1 MAISDEIAR
10 LQQAKADLKTAIENK
25 GVTVPSSTKLDG
37 YADLVDSIE
46 TGGGTAPYIVNPLNG
61 ANFGS
66 PTQVG
71 SITHQ
76 YQISGETLVDCGVSV
91 IEFYNRWYSNSSL
104 FPVKE
109 QLTNHCIISITS
121 TGLLTLN
128 LTRSQS
134 DVNNYEW
141 LTGEPIVVTFHLSN
155 GTILADY
162 LYPYCN
168 FSCFIKDTNII
179 IANKTN
185 KKIQDITYDDEL
197 LVWNFDEG
205 KYDSAK
211 PLWIKKVQTT
221 NWYYKLTFS
230 DGTILKVTG
239 TYPEAHSLY
248 SVEDGKF
255 VHANNL
261 VGKKVYTLNGVQTL
275 DSCEEIHEDVEFYNI
290 ITDYHMNLFA
300 NNVLT
305 STSLNNLYP
314 IKDMK
319 FVKTQRQPVFDYTK
333 FSEDWIVGARLREQ
347 PTDVTD
353 YCLNIIKLNKE

>member
-1 MAISDEIAR
+1 MSDVYLGNTEIK
-10 LQQAKADLKTAIENK
+10 KAYIGDTLIYEK
-25 GVTVPSSTKLDG
+25 
-37 YADLVDSIE
+37 DS
-46 TGGGTAPYIVNPLNG
+46 GGGAAPYIVNPLNG
-61 ANFGS
+61 ASFGS

-91 IEFYNRWYSNSSL
+91 MEFYNRWYSNNSL

-134 DVNNYEW
+134 DVNEYEW

-179 IANKTN
+179 LADKTN

-197 LVWNFDEG
+197 LVWNFDDG

-211 PLWIKKVQTT
+211 PLWIKKTETT

-230 DGTILKVTG
+230 DRTILKVTG
-239 TYPEAHSLY
+239 AYPEAHSLY
-248 SVEDGKF
+248 SVDDGKF

-261 VGKKVYTLNGVQTL
+261 VNKKVYTLNGVQTL
-275 DSCEEIHEDVEFYNI
+275 DSCEEIHEDIEFYNI

-314 IKDMK
+314 IRDMMFIKDNRK
-319 FVKTQRQPVFDYTK
+319 PRFDVSIFDSK
-333 FSEDWIVGARLREQ
+333 WVNGLRLDKQ
-347 PTDVTD
+347 QKNVTD
-353 YCLNIIKLNKE
+353 YVNNLIRLQQ